1 MRDPKAPC
9 LQSQGGMNGVTFLA
23 SFSIAAALAFG
34 AGPDTR
40 ETAWGELNTTLHGD
54 MYHRL
59 QCLAAISTISS
70 SNERAVKIAID
81 ALRDH
86 DAQVRAAAANALG
99 QMKATQAEPDLRAAL
114 DDTGEVAFAAAK
126 ALCDM
131 GDPSGREML
140 VAIIAGERKDA
151 PGLLTNAVREAR
163 KKMHHPE
170 GVLLVG
176 GQEAAGSF
184 FPPAGMGIVAVKDAF
199 KLRGASGQASA
210 AEALAKD
217 PEPYAVTLLEWALT
231 DDKWEVR
238 SAAAKALGERGT
250 ADSIQKL
257 ETAMIADKHTAVRT
271 LAAAAIIRIGDRL
284 GTSAALSQ

>member
-1 MRDPKAPC
+1 MA
-9 LQSQGGMNGVTFLA
+9 T
-23 SFSIAAALAFG
+23 LAFG
-34 AGPDTR
+34 AGPDAR
-40 ETAWGELNTTLHGD
+40 ETSWGELNTTLHGD

-59 QCLAAISTISS
+59 QGLAAIGTISS
-70 SNERAVKIAID
+70 TNERAVKIAID

-140 VAIIAGERKDA
+140 VAVIAGDRKDA
-151 PGLLTNAVREAR
+151 PGMLTNALRKAR

-176 GQEAAGSF
+176 GQDAAGSL

-199 KLRGASGQASA
+199 KLRGTSGQASA

-238 SAAAKALGERGT
+238 SAA
-250 ADSIQKL
+250 QKL
-257 ETAMIADKHTAVRT
+257 
-271 LAAAAIIRIGDRL
+271 
-284 GTSAALSQ
+284 

>member
-1 MRDPKAPC
+1 
-9 LQSQGGMNGVTFLA
+9 MNGAKFFT
-23 SFSIAAALAFG
+23 SFSIAAILAFG
-34 AGPDTR
+34 AGPDAR
-40 ETAWGELNTTLHGD
+40 ESAWGELNSTLQGN

-59 QCLAAISTISS
+59 QGLAAIGTISS

-86 DAQVRAAAANALG
+86 DAQVRTAAANALG
-99 QMKATQAEPDLRAAL
+99 QMKATQAAPELKAAL
-114 DDTGEVAFAAAK
+114 DDNGEVAFAAAK

-140 VAIIAGERKDA
+140 VAVIAGDRKDA
-151 PGLLTNAVREAR
+151 PGVLTNAVREAR
-163 KKMHHPE
+163 KRIHHPE
-170 GVLLVG
+170 GVLLEG
-176 GQEAAGSF
+176 GEDAAGSI

-199 KLRGASGQASA
+199 KLRGTSGQASA

-238 SAAAKALGERGT
+238 AEAAKALGERGT
-250 ADSIQKL
+250 VDSIPKL
-257 ETAMIADKHTAVRT
+257 ETAMLADKHTAVRT
-271 LAAAAIIRIGDRL
+271 LAAAAVIRIGDRL
-284 GTSAALSQ
+284 QSSAARSQ